1 MRIACALITH
11 LRAKAELRRYAHL
24 RRLSPSK
31 AGNRP
36 IAVVDGAGG
45 KPLVVDS
52 SAGTSVRAG
61 MTLEQATSCH
71 NDLIILDVDEP
82 YYRRVFE
89 DVVGAL
95 LRVSDRVE
103 ATEPG
108 VAYARIDGLEA
119 LHGGERETTE
129 ALLAAVPAYLRARIG
144 VGDTK
149 FTAFVAART
158 APALGV
164 AACPDDAASF
174 LAYKPIDLLTVS
186 DELKRSLHGFGVHG
200 MGQLAALSPDIL
212 TDRFGAEGRLAWEL
226 CNGIDDRP
234 VLPVSPAV
242 SVVERASLPFASA
255 SLELLLASA
264 DILLRRAFGSPEL
277 RRNLVGSV
285 ALTATSPD
293 AATWT
298 RSVRFKEPV
307 ASWERA
313 SAQVRAVVEAH
324 PPEAPIEDLTVTL
337 GDIAGESGRQLGL
350 LDDARDRRRDR
361 IVETERKLRS
371 LMKGAPALHKVVEV
385 APWHPI
391 PELRA
396 LRVPLDGDDGGALMP
411 LHRPAPVDVRE
422 SEAHRPLAV
431 RLPSGWRGIDGIDDL
446 WRFDLWWLPE
456 PVARTYFRV
465 TDAEG
470 QRLTLFRDERAGRWY
485 RQPSAAA

>member
-1 MRIACALITH
+1 MRVACALITH
-11 LRAKAELRRYAHL
+11 LRAKAELRRHTHL
-24 RRLSPSK
+24 RDGS
-31 AGNRP
+31 
-36 IAVVDGAGG
+36 IAVVDGTGG

-82 YYRRVFE
+82 YYRRAFE
-89 DVVGAL
+89 DVVDAL
-95 LRVSDRVE
+95 LGVSDRVE
-103 ATEPG
+103 PAELG

-119 LHGGERETTE
+119 LHGGETQAAE
-129 ALLAAVPAYLRARIG
+129 ALLAAVPSYLRARIG

-158 APALGV
+158 APALRIAV
-164 AACPDDAASF
+164 CPDDAAGF
-174 LAYKPIDLLTVS
+174 LAHKPIDLLPVS
-186 DELKRSLHGFGVHG
+186 GELKRSLRSFGVHG

-212 TDRFGAEGRLAWEL
+212 TDRFGAEGWLAWEL

-234 VLPVSPAV
+234 VLSIAPAV

-255 SLELLLASA
+255 SLELMLASA

-285 ALTATSPD
+285 TLTATSPD
-293 AATWT
+293 AADWT
-298 RSVRFKEPV
+298 RSVRFKEPA

-324 PPEAPIEDLTVTL
+324 PPEAPIEDLTVAL

-411 LHRPAPVDVRE
+411 LHQPAPVDVRE

-431 RLPSGWRGIDGIDDL
+431 RLPSGWRVVSVIDDL

-456 PVARTYFRV
+456 PITRSYYSV
-465 TDAEG
+465 TDTEG
-470 QRLTLFRDERAGRWY
+470 RRLVLFRDDSCGTWY

>member
-11 LRAKAELRRYAHL
+11 LRAKAELRRHAHL
-24 RRLSPSK
+24 RSLSPAK

-36 IAVVDGAGG
+36 IAVVDGTDG

-61 MTLEQATSCH
+61 MTLEHAMSCR
-71 NDLIILDVDEP
+71 NDLIILDADEP
-82 YYRRVFE
+82 HYRRAFE
-89 DVVGAL
+89 DVVDAL
-95 LRVSDRVE
+95 LGVSDRVE
-103 ATEPG
+103 PAELG

-119 LHGGERETTE
+119 LYGGETE
-129 ALLAAVPAYLRARIG
+129 AAAALLAAVPGWLNARIG

-149 FTAFVAART
+149 FTAFAAART
-158 APALGV
+158 APALRI
-164 AACPDDAASF
+164 AACPDDAAGF
-174 LAYKPIDLLTVS
+174 LAHKPIDLLPVS
-186 DELKRSLHGFGVHG
+186 GELKRSLRSFGVHG
-200 MGQLAALSPDIL
+200 MGQLAALSRDTII
-212 TDRFGAEGRLAWEL
+212 DRFGAAGMTAWEL

-255 SLELLLASA
+255 SLELLLATA
-264 DILLRRAFGSPEL
+264 DILLRRAFGSAEL
-277 RRNLVGSV
+277 RRRLVGSV
-285 ALTATSPD
+285 TLAATSPD
-293 AATWT
+293 AADWT

-313 SAQVRAVVEAH
+313 SAQVRAIVEAH
-324 PPEAPIEDLTVTL
+324 PPEAPIEDLTLAL
-337 GDIAGESGRQLGL
+337 GDLSGESGRQLGL

-361 IVETERKLRS
+361 IMETERKLRS

-396 LRVPLDGDDGGALMP
+396 LRVPIDADDGGALLP
-411 LHRPAPVDVRE
+411 FHEPTPVDVRE

-431 RLPSGWRGIDGIDDL
+431 RLKSGWRGVSAIDDL
-446 WRFDLWWLPE
+446 WSFDLWWLPE
-456 PVARTYFRV
+456 PVTRSYFCV
-465 TDAEG
+465 TDGEG
-470 QRLTLFRDERAGRWY
+470 LRLTLFRDERAGLWY

>member
-11 LRAKAELRRYAHL
+11 LRAKAELRRHAHL
-24 RRLSPSK
+24 RNS
-31 AGNRP
+31 P
-36 IAVVDGAGG
+36 IAVVDGTSG

-71 NDLIILDVDEP
+71 NDLIILDADEP
-82 YYRRVFE
+82 YYRRAFD
-89 DVVGAL
+89 DVMDAL
-95 LRVSDRVE
+95 LGVSDRVE
-103 ATEPG
+103 AAELG

-119 LHGGERETTE
+119 LYGGETEVAE
-129 ALLAAVPAYLRARIG
+129 ALLAALPEYLRARIG
-144 VGDTK
+144 IGDTK

-158 APALGV
+158 APALGI
-164 AACPDDAASF
+164 AACPDDAAGF
-174 LAYKPIDLLTVS
+174 LAPMPIDLLPVS
-186 DELKRSLHGFGVHG
+186 GELKRSLRSFGVHR
-200 MGQLAALSPDIL
+200 MSQLAGMSPDIL

-234 VLPVSPAV
+234 VLPVAPAV
-242 SVVERASLPFASA
+242 SVVEYASLPFASA
-255 SLELLLASA
+255 SLELLLATA
-264 DILLRRAFGSPEL
+264 DILLRRAFGSAEL
-277 RRNLVGSV
+277 RRSLVGSV
-285 ALTATSPD
+285 TLAATSPD
-293 AATWT
+293 ASDWT

-313 SAQVRAVVEAH
+313 SAQVRAIVEAH
-324 PPEAPIEDLTVTL
+324 PPEAPIEDLTLTL
-337 GDIAGESGRQLGL
+337 GDLAGESGRQLGL

-361 IVETERKLRS
+361 IMETERKLS
-371 LMKGAPALHKVVEV
+371 LLMRGAPALHKVVEV

-396 LRVPLDGDDGGALMP
+396 LRVPVDGDDGGALLP

-431 RLPSGWRGIDGIDDL
+431 RLNNNWRGIDGIDDL
-446 WRFDLWWLPE
+446 WSFDLWWLPE
-456 PVARTYFRV
+456 PVTRTYFCV
-465 TDAEG
+465 VDDMG

-485 RQPSAAA
+485 RQPLSAA